1 MVERHDVWVNGSLRV
16 VGDFIQFVQPLAC
29 RRLVLLAVCLTLQ
42 ESLGEFLNV
51 LGLAESDVGF
61 GLLDFDAETF
71 GRCALVREVEF
82 LGHLGDKHIASVAS
96 GVHNEEAIPRDAE
109 HDYAVDG
116 LLEEHTQVGVAWF
129 KSLLISEPHTKTEVS
144 V

>member
-1 MVERHDVWVNGSLRV
+1 M
-16 VGDFIQFVQPLAC
+16 QPLAC

-61 GLLDFDAETF
+61 GLLDFDAEAF

-82 LGHLGDKHIASVAS
+82 LGHLGKKHIASVAI
-96 GVHNEEAIPRDAE
+96 GVHNEEAIPIDAE
-109 HDYAVDG
+109 HDYAIDG
-116 LLEEHTQVGVAWF
+116 LFEGHTQVGVAWF
-129 KSLLISEPHTKTEVS
+129 KSVKSQKLMLALMHTAREIRQRIEECPMQGECVRS
-144 V
+144 